1 MSQRQI
7 ITDLLGIQGWEVE
20 AGGIAVEGEEVV
32 VKVRP
37 VAGRGYRCSGCGEGY
52 LFAYDHLP
60 ERRVRDFPVWGRCCY
75 LRMRRARVNCA
86 QCGVC
91 AEKLEW
97 LEEQQRQ
104 TLRYERYVAHLC
116 DLLPV
121 LDVAELEGLDKN
133 TVYRLDRKWLER
145 RQERRQLRPVRYL
158 GIDEIAVKKGQ
169 RYASVFYD
177 LERREV
183 IGIVLGRKQRSVSGF
198 FRRWGKAMCKQVVAI
213 CMDLWSAFLNSVRIH
228 CKHAIV
234 VFDKFHV
241 YSYLSTAIDEVR
253 RTEQNRANKEGK
265 ELIKGSRWLWLKR
278 NLKRKQKQTLQH
290 IMTLNE
296 NLQKAYLL
304 TEDFQQFYASDD
316 QPSAELFLE
325 AWTQRCQESQLAPF
339 KKLAKRLQRWRQGI
353 LAYFVHRITNGVS
366 EGLNNKI
373 KVLKR
378 RSYGFRDHHYFF
390 LKILNITGA
399 FPPLSALDPQQ

>member
-1 MSQRQI
+1 MSQRQN

-20 AGGIAVEGEEVV
+20 PGGVTLEGEAVV
-32 VKVRP
+32 VKIRP
-37 VAGRGYRCSGCGEGY
+37 VAGSGYRCGGCGEGI

-60 ERRVRDFPVWGRCCY
+60 ERRVRDFPVWGRRCY
-75 LRMRRARVNCA
+75 LAMRRARVACSR
-86 QCGVC
+86 CGVTMQR
-91 AEKLEW
+91 LEW
-97 LEEQQRQ
+97 LEDQQRQ

-145 RQERRQLRPVRYL
+145 RQERRQLHPVRYL
-158 GIDEIAVKKGQ
+158 GIDEIAVKRGH
-169 RYASVFYD
+169 RYATCFYD

-183 IGIVLGRKQRSVSGF
+183 IGIVSGRRQRSVSSF

-228 CKHAIV
+228 CKRAVV

-253 RTEQNRANKEGK
+253 RLEQNKANQAGK
-265 ELIKGSRWLWLKR
+265 EVIKGSRWLWLKR
-278 NLKRKQKQTLQH
+278 QLKRKEQQTLQQ
-290 IMTLNE
+290 IMTLNA
-296 NLQKAYLL
+296 NLQKAHLL
-304 TEDFQQFYASDD
+304 KEDFEQFYACESREA
-316 QPSAELFLE
+316 AEPFLSE
-325 AWTQRCQESQLAPF
+325 WTQRCEESKLAPF
-339 KKLAKRLQRWRQGI
+339 KKLAKRLRRWSEGI
-353 LAYFVHRITNGVS
+353 LAYFQYRITNAVS
-366 EGLNNKI
+366 EGINNKI

-378 RSYGFRDHHYFF
+378 RSYGFRDQQYFF

-399 FPPLSALDPQQ
+399 FPPLTALDPQ